1 MTKSFD
7 DLRFSEFYGELPNYV
22 GNKYV
27 TVATDKFYESYDPG
41 TGKVIAK
48 VPETPSEE
56 IERAIEVAYN
66 AFEKWSRLPI
76 YDRLQYLVRLKILAE
91 TYREDYAKLLSQ
103 SVGKTLREAR
113 GELFRAIQAIDS
125 ALGSPHLFALTRKIM
140 NIAKTDPEID
150 MEVVREPLG
159 VFTIISPFNFPIMIP
174 MWFIPW
180 AVTLGNTVIV
190 KPSEQDP
197 TPLILFARLFREA
210 GYPEGVVNVINGGG
224 EVARRLIAHKDIV
237 GVAFVGSTAVG
248 EKVYVEAAQHG
259 KRALAQTSAK
269 NPVVVMPDADVER
282 SIENFVGGFFDMA
295 GQRCLAPGL
304 LILVGE
310 AYDKFL
316 NKIIDRVKK
325 IRVNYQLLED
335 TDMGPV
341 ISSRARERI
350 IKMIN
355 RAEEQGAKILIDGRL
370 FRAPEPYKE
379 GFYLGPTV
387 LLADPDME
395 ISHEEIFGPVMPIV
409 RAKNFDEAIEIA
421 NTRKYGN
428 TGVIFTSSGKYA
440 REFARRVNAGNIGIN
455 VAVAQPDQFFPF
467 PGRKRSFFGVLHGQV
482 DAIDFFTDRK
492 VIIQRWW

>member
-1 MTKSFD
+1 MVSAD
-7 DLRFSEFYGELPNYV
+7 
-22 GNKYV
+22 KYY
-27 TVATDKFYESYDPG
+27 DSYDPG
-41 TGKVIAK
+41 LGRVIAR

-56 IERAIEVAYN
+56 IERVVEVAYN

-76 YDRLQYLVRLKILAE
+76 YDRLQYLIRLKIVAE

-103 SVGKTLREAR
+103 SVGKTLREAG
-113 GELFRAIQAIDS
+113 GEFFRAIQAIDS

-140 NIAKTDPEID
+140 NIARTEPEID

-159 VFTIISPFNFPIMIP
+159 VFAIISPFNFPIMIP

-197 TPLILFARLFREA
+197 TPLIIFARLFREA
-210 GYPEGVVNVINGGG
+210 GYPEGVVNVINGGA
-224 EVARRLIAHKDIV
+224 EVGRRLITHRDVI
-237 GVAFVGSTAVG
+237 GVAFVGSTTVG
-248 EKVYVEAAQHG
+248 EKIYAEAAQHG

-316 NKIIDRVKK
+316 NKIIERVKK
-325 IRVNYQLLED
+325 IRVNYQLLGD
-335 TDMGPV
+335 TDMGPL
-341 ISSRARERI
+341 ISMRARERI
-350 IKMIN
+350 INMIN
-355 RAEEQGAKILIDGRL
+355 KAEDQGAKILIDGRG
-370 FRAPEPYKE
+370 FKPPENYRD

-387 LLADPDME
+387 LLVEPDME
-395 ISHEEIFGPVMPIV
+395 ISHEEVFGPVMPIV
-409 RAKNFDEAIEIA
+409 KARNFEEAIEIS
-421 NTRKYGN
+421 NSRRYGN
-428 TGVIFTSSGKYA
+428 TAVIFTSSGRYA
-440 REFARRVNAGNIGIN
+440 REFARRINAGNIGIN

-467 PGRKRSFFGVLHGQV
+467 PGRKKSFFGVLHGQV